1 MMVIKQISIDKL
13 KNICPELNEEFFENL
28 LTEVPQFGKKCNNYY
43 LINNSLTIQ
52 NPYNLYYID
61 IYNIFV
67 QLSRTKCSLL
77 QLTKNKKNE

>member
-28 LTEVPQFGKKCNNYY
+28 LTEVPQFGKKHSNYF
-43 LINNSLTIQ
+43 LINNNLTLQ
-52 NPYNLYYID
+52 NPLNLHYID

-67 QLSRTKCSLL
+67 QLSRASCGLL
-77 QLTKNKKNE
+77 QLTKNKKDE